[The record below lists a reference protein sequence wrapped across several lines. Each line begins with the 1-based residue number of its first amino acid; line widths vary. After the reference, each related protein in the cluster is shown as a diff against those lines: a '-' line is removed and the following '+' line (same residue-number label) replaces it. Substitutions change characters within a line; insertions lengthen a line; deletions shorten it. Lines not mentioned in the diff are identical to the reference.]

1 MSSRASSSGLAA
13 RGRVR
18 TASTNVWDTSRRSG
32 VTSSRSDSSDRGGA
46 GAEAPA
52 RPYTFV
58 RPREGKLFV
67 TLLETIREPTQ
78 LHGMTKEQL
87 ETLASELREKM
98 IRTVHSTGGHLAS
111 SLGAV
116 ELTLAL
122 HRVMDSPRDRIVWDT
137 GHQAYAHKLLSG
149 RSDRFDTLRQL
160 GGIGGFPRRSESD
173 HDVFDGGHAG
183 TGVSIGVGLAAARD
197 LRPRSD
203 PASRQRIAVCVGDAA
218 VGSGLTME
226 ALNHL
231 GHTRHPL
238 LIVLNDNEMSI
249 SPSVGGLSTRLNKM
263 RLSRAYQETKSVT
276 QRTLPKIP
284 VVGRPAFQLLAWA
297 KEGFKRSWAKVG
309 FFEDIGIT
317 YIGVLDGHD
326 LSELEEAFE
335 AAFQLD
341 GPVLVHVKT
350 IKGRGYA
357 PAEEDSMSFHGA
369 SLPPIDLC
377 LIDPTEE
384 PLPAEGKPTRKP
396 KTYTQTFVEELVRLG
411 EDDPRIQAITAGMPT
426 GTGLSRFA
434 EHFPTRFHDVGIAE
448 QHAVT
453 MAAGMALGGLK
464 PVVALYSTF
473 GQRAY
478 DGLVHDVCQNDL
490 PVVLGLDRSGLVGED
505 GTSHQ
510 GMFMLPA
517 MRSLPNLVI
526 GSPKDEQEL
535 RDLVVTAHAHP
546 GPMALLYP
554 RDAGEDLADR
564 QGEPIEIGR
573 GELLRSGDDV
583 LLVGFGPIVQ
593 RLLEV
598 AAELE
603 ADGVS
608 AAVIN
613 ARWAKP
619 LDEALIAE
627 HAEGKRLVVPA
638 EESAAMG
645 GFGDGVLDALNRAGI
660 HLPVAKIALTDG
672 FVHHG
677 AVTDLRAQQRIDAP
691 GILAQ
696 VREALGQPAKPRSS
710 KVPAA

>member
-1 MSSRASSSGLAA
+1 M
-13 RGRVR
+13 
-18 TASTNVWDTSRRSG
+18 
-32 VTSSRSDSSDRGGA
+32 
-46 GAEAPA
+46 
-52 RPYTFV
+52 
-58 RPREGKLFV
+58 
-67 TLLETIREPTQ
+67 TLLETIREPSQ
-78 LHGMTKEQL
+78 LHGMTPEQL
-87 ETLASELREKM
+87 ETLAAELREKM
-98 IRTVHSTGGHLAS
+98 IRTVHRTGGHLAS

-116 ELTLAL
+116 EITLAL
-122 HRVMDSPRDRIVWDT
+122 HRVMSSPRDRIVWDT
-137 GHQAYAHKLLSG
+137 GHQAYAHKLLTN
-149 RSDRFDTLRQL
+149 RRDRFDTLRQL
-160 GGIGGFPRRSESD
+160 DGIGGFPRRSESE

-197 LRPRSD
+197 IRPRSS
-203 PASRQRIAVCVGDAA
+203 PARRQRIAVCVGDAA
-218 VGSGLTME
+218 IGSGLTME

-231 GHTRHPL
+231 GHTKHPL

-249 SPSVGGLSTRLNKM
+249 SPSVGGLSTRLNKI
-263 RLSRAYQETKSVT
+263 RLSRAYQDTKSATVKA
-276 QRTLPKIP
+276 LPRVP
-284 VVGRPAFQLLAWA
+284 LVGKPAFDLLAWA

-317 YIGVLDGHD
+317 YIGVLDGHN
-326 LSELEEAFE
+326 LVELEEAFE
-335 AAFQLD
+335 AAFQLRD
-341 GPVLVHVKT
+341 PVLVHVKT
-350 IKGRGYA
+350 IKGKGYA

-384 PLPAEGKPTRKP
+384 PLPAEGKPKRKP
-396 KTYTQTFVEELVRLG
+396 KTYTQTFVEELVRVG
-411 EDDPRIQAITAGMPT
+411 GADERIAAITAGMPT

-434 EHFPTRFHDVGIAE
+434 EHFPSRFHDVGIAE

-453 MAAGMALGGLK
+453 MAAGLALAGMR

-473 GQRAY
+473 SQRAY
-478 DGLVHDVCQNDL
+478 DGLVHDICQNEL
-490 PVVLGLDRSGLVGED
+490 PVLLGLDRSGLVGED

-517 MRSLPNLVI
+517 MRSLPNLAVA
-526 GSPKDEQEL
+526 SPKDEQEL
-535 RDLVVTAHAHP
+535 RDLVVTALGLD
-546 GPMALLYP
+546 GPVALLYP

-564 QGEPIEIGR
+564 EGVALEQGR
-573 GELLRSGDDV
+573 GEVLRTGEDL

-593 RLLEV
+593 RLMRV

-603 ADGVS
+603 GDGL
-608 AAVIN
+608 AATVIN

-619 LDEALIAE
+619 LDESLIAE
-627 HAEGKRLVVPA
+627 HASGKRLVVTA

-660 HLPVAKIALTDG
+660 HVPVHKVALADG

-677 AVTDLRAQQRIDAP
+677 AVDDLRRQQRIDAP

-696 VREALGQPAKPRSS
+696 VRKALS
-710 KVPAA
+710 VPAAKPKRRSRVSAA

>member
-1 MSSRASSSGLAA
+1 MLSL
-13 RGRVR
+13 
-18 TASTNVWDTSRRSG
+18 
-32 VTSSRSDSSDRGGA
+32 
-46 GAEAPA
+46 
-52 RPYTFV
+52 
-58 RPREGKLFV
+58 
-67 TLLETIREPTQ
+67 TLLETIHEPAQ
-78 LHGMTKEQL
+78 IHGLTGDEL
-87 ETLASELREKM
+87 ETLAGELREKM
-98 IRTVHSTGGHLAS
+98 IRTVHKTGGHLAS

-122 HRVMDSPRDRIVWDT
+122 HRIMDSPRDRIVWDT
-137 GHQAYAHKLLSG
+137 GHQAYAHKLLTG
-149 RSDRFDTLRQL
+149 RWERFDTLRQV
-160 GGIGGFPRRSESD
+160 GGIGGFPRRSESE

-197 LRPRSD
+197 VLPKAD
-203 PASRQRIAVCVGDAA
+203 PARRQRIAVCVGDAA
-218 VGSGLTME
+218 MGSGLTME

-231 GHTRHPL
+231 GHVKAPL

-263 RLSRAYQETKSVT
+263 RLSRAYQETKSAT
-276 QRTLPKIP
+276 QRALPRVPI
-284 VVGRPAFQLLAWA
+284 VGRPTFNLLAWA

-326 LSELEEAFE
+326 LPELERAFE
-335 AAFQLD
+335 AAFQLEA
-341 GPVLVHVKT
+341 PVVVHVKT
-350 IKGRGYA
+350 IKGRGYQ

-384 PLPAEGKPTRKP
+384 PLPAEAAPKKKP

-411 EDDPRIQAITAGMPT
+411 ETDARLTAITAGMPT

-434 EHFPTRFHDVGIAE
+434 EHFPARFHDVGIAE
-448 QHAVT
+448 QHSVT
-453 MAAGMALGGLK
+453 MAAGMALAGLR

-473 GQRAY
+473 SQRAY
-478 DGLVHDVCQNDL
+478 DGLVHDVCQNEL
-490 PVVLGLDRSGLVGED
+490 PVLLGLDRSGLVGED

-517 MRSLPNLVI
+517 MRSLPNLAV

-535 RDLVVTAHAHP
+535 RDLVVTALGHP

-564 QGEPIEIGR
+564 IGEALPIGR
-573 GELLRSGDDV
+573 GEVLRSGGEL

-593 RLLEV
+593 RLLAV
-598 AAELE
+598 AEALD
-603 ADGVS
+603 ADGV
-608 AAVIN
+608 AATVIN

-619 LDEALIAE
+619 MDEELISE
-627 HAEGKRLVVPA
+627 HAAGKRLVVTA

-645 GFGDGVLDALNRAGI
+645 GFGDGVLDALNRAAVRV
-660 HLPVAKIALTDG
+660 PVLKVALADG

-677 AVTDLRAQQRIDAP
+677 AVDDLRRQQRIDAP
-691 GILAQ
+691 GILER
-696 VREALGQPAKPRSS
+696 VREALDSDAASVPRS
-710 KVPAA
+710 KVSAA

>member
-1 MSSRASSSGLAA
+1 M
-13 RGRVR
+13 
-18 TASTNVWDTSRRSG
+18 
-32 VTSSRSDSSDRGGA
+32 
-46 GAEAPA
+46 
-52 RPYTFV
+52 
-58 RPREGKLFV
+58 
-67 TLLETIREPTQ
+67 TLLETIREPSQ
-78 LHGMTKEQL
+78 IHGFTSEQL
-87 ETLASELREKM
+87 DTLAAELREKM

-116 ELTLAL
+116 EITLAL

-137 GHQAYAHKLLSG
+137 GHQAYAHKLLTG
-149 RSDRFDTLRQL
+149 RWDRFDSLRQV
-160 GGIGGFPRRSESD
+160 GGVGGFPRRSESE

-183 TGVSIGVGLAAARD
+183 TGVSIGVGLAVARD
-197 LRPRSD
+197 LKPRSD
-203 PASRQRIAVCVGDAA
+203 PARRQRIAVCVGDAA
-218 VGSGLTME
+218 MGSGLTME

-231 GHTRHPL
+231 GHVKHPL
-238 LIVLNDNEMSI
+238 LVVLNDNEMSI

-263 RLSRAYQETKSVT
+263 RLSRAYQETKSAT
-276 QRTLPKIP
+276 QRTLPRIP
-284 VVGRPAFQLLAWA
+284 VVGQPAFDLLAWA

-309 FFEDIGIT
+309 FFEDIGLT

-326 LSELEEAFE
+326 LSELEKAFE
-335 AAFQLD
+335 AAFQLP
-341 GPVLVHVKT
+341 GPVVVHVKT
-350 IKGRGYA
+350 IKGRGYQ
-357 PAEEDSMSFHGA
+357 PAEDDSVSFHGA

-384 PLPAEGKPTRKP
+384 PLPAESEPKRKP

-411 EDDPRIQAITAGMPT
+411 RTDARITAITAGMPT

-434 EHFPTRFHDVGIAE
+434 EQFPTRFHDVGIAE
-448 QHAVT
+448 QHSVT
-453 MAAGMALGGLK
+453 MAAGMALAGLR

-473 GQRAY
+473 SQRAY

-490 PVVLGLDRSGLVGED
+490 PVLLGLDRSGLVGED

-517 MRSLPNLVI
+517 MRSLPNLAI
-526 GSPKDEQEL
+526 GSPKDEQEM
-535 RDLVVTAHAHP
+535 RDLVVTALAHD

-554 RDAGEDLADR
+554 RDAGEDLSDR
-564 QGEPIEIGR
+564 VGEELPIGR
-573 GELLRSGDDV
+573 GEVLRTGSDLLF
-583 LLVGFGPIVQ
+583 VGFGPIVQ
-593 RLLEV
+593 RLLAV
-598 AAELE
+598 AAELD
-603 ADGVS
+603 ADGLGS
-608 AAVIN
+608 TVIN

-627 HAEGKRLVVPA
+627 HAAGTQLVVTA

-660 HLPVAKIALTDG
+660 HVPLHKIALAEG

-677 AVTDLRAQQRIDAP
+677 AVDDLRRQQRIDAA
-691 GILAQ
+691 GVLAQ
-696 VREALGQPAKPRSS
+696 VREALGQVAPKPIRS

>member
-1 MSSRASSSGLAA
+1 M
-13 RGRVR
+13 
-18 TASTNVWDTSRRSG
+18 
-32 VTSSRSDSSDRGGA
+32 
-46 GAEAPA
+46 
-52 RPYTFV
+52 
-58 RPREGKLFV
+58 
-67 TLLETIREPTQ
+67 TLLETIDEPAKLRDLTA
-78 LHGMTKEQL
+78 EQL
-87 ETLASELREKM
+87 EALAGELREKM
-98 IRTVHSTGGHLAS
+98 IRTVKVTGGHLAS

-116 ELTLAL
+116 EITLAL

-137 GHQAYAHKLLSG
+137 GHQAYAHKLLTG
-149 RSDRFDTLRQL
+149 RSDRFDTLRQI
-160 GGIGGFPRRSESD
+160 GGVGGFPRRGESE

-197 LRPRSD
+197 LRARTD
-203 PASRQRIAVCVGDAA
+203 PARRQRIAVCVGDAA
-218 VGSGLTME
+218 IGAGLTME

-231 GHTRHPL
+231 GHVRHPL

-276 QRTLPKIP
+276 ARVVPRIP
-284 VVGRPAFQLLAWA
+284 VVGKTAFDLLSWA
-297 KEGFKRSWAKVG
+297 KEGFKRSWARVG
-309 FFEDIGIT
+309 FFEDMGIT

-326 LSELEEAFE
+326 LSELERTFE
-335 AAFQLD
+335 AAFQIQA
-341 GPVLVHVKT
+341 PVLVHVKT

-357 PAEEDSMSFHGA
+357 PAEIDSMSFHGA

-377 LIDPTEE
+377 VIDPTEE
-384 PLPAEGKPTRKP
+384 PLPAEAEPKRKP
-396 KTYTQTFVEELVRLG
+396 KTYTQTFVEELVRLA
-411 EDDPRIQAITAGMPT
+411 ETDERICAITAGMPT
-426 GTGLSRFA
+426 GTGLQRFCD
-434 EHFPTRFHDVGIAE
+434 HFPSRFHDVGIAE
-448 QHAVT
+448 QHSVALAT
-453 MAAGMALGGLK
+453 GLALAGLR

-473 GQRAY
+473 TQRAF
-478 DGLVHDVCQNDL
+478 DQIVHDVCQNDV
-490 PVVLGLDRSGLVGED
+490 PVLLALDRSGLVGED

-517 MRSLPNLVI
+517 MRALPNLVI

-535 RDLVVTAHAHP
+535 RDLVVTAMSHD
-546 GPMALLYP
+546 GPVSLLYP

-564 QGEPIEIGR
+564 EGTALEIGR
-573 GELLRSGDDV
+573 GEVIRDGGDV

-593 RLLEV
+593 RLV
-598 AAELE
+598 WAADELS
-603 ADGVS
+603 ADGVA

-627 HAEGKRLVVPA
+627 HAAGKRLVVTA

-645 GFGDGVLDALNRAGI
+645 GFGDGVLDALNRGGI
-660 HLPVAKIALTDG
+660 HVPVHKVALAEG

-677 AVTDLRAQQRIDAP
+677 AVDDLRAQQRVDGP

-696 VREALGQPAKPRSS
+696 IHEALGVAAPVRRT
-710 KVPAA
+710 KVTAA

>member
-1 MSSRASSSGLAA
+1 L
-13 RGRVR
+13 
-18 TASTNVWDTSRRSG
+18 
-32 VTSSRSDSSDRGGA
+32 
-46 GAEAPA
+46 
-52 RPYTFV
+52 
-58 RPREGKLFV
+58 
-67 TLLETIREPTQ
+67 TLLETITEPAQ
-78 LHGMTKEQL
+78 IHGMTSDQL
-87 ETLASELREKM
+87 EKLAAELREKM
-98 IRTVHSTGGHLAS
+98 IRTVHKTGGHLAS

-137 GHQAYAHKLLSG
+137 GHQAYAHKLLTG
-149 RSDRFDTLRQL
+149 RWDRFDTLRQV

-197 LRPRSD
+197 VLPKAD
-203 PASRQRIAVCVGDAA
+203 PARRQRIAVCVGDAA
-218 VGSGLTME
+218 MGSGLTME

-231 GHTRHPL
+231 GHIKAPL

-263 RLSRAYQETKSVT
+263 RLSRAYQETKSAT
-276 QRTLPKIP
+276 QRALPRVP
-284 VVGRPAFQLLAWA
+284 VIGKPAFNLLAWA

-326 LSELEEAFE
+326 LPELERAFE
-335 AAFQLD
+335 AAFQLEA
-341 GPVLVHVKT
+341 PVVVHVKT
-350 IKGRGYA
+350 IKGRGYQ

-384 PLPAEGKPTRKP
+384 PLPAEAAPKKKP

-411 EDDPRIQAITAGMPT
+411 ETDARITAITAGMPT

-434 EHFPTRFHDVGIAE
+434 EHFPARFHDVGIAE
-448 QHAVT
+448 QHSVT
-453 MAAGMALGGLK
+453 MAAGMALAGLR

-473 GQRAY
+473 SQRAY

-490 PVVLGLDRSGLVGED
+490 PVLLGLDRSGLVGED

-517 MRSLPNLVI
+517 MRSLPNLAV

-535 RDLVVTAHAHP
+535 RDLVVTALGHD

-564 QGEPIEIGR
+564 LGEPLPIGR
-573 GELLRSGDDV
+573 GEILREGSDLLM
-583 LLVGFGPIVQ
+583 VGFGPIVQ
-593 RLLEV
+593 RLLAV
-598 AAELE
+598 ADALE
-603 ADGVS
+603 ADGLS
-608 AAVIN
+608 ATVIN

-619 LDEALIAE
+619 LDEALITE
-627 HAEGKRLVVPA
+627 HAAGKRLVVSA
-638 EESAAMG
+638 EESSAMG
-645 GFGDGVLDALNRAGI
+645 GFGDGVLDALNRGGI
-660 HLPVAKIALTDG
+660 HVPVHRIALADG

-677 AVTDLRAQQRIDAP
+677 AVDDLRRQQRIDAP
-691 GILAQ
+691 GILEQ
-696 VREALGQPAKPRSS
+696 VREALGVEAPKHGSRSKAPA
-710 KVPAA
+710 V